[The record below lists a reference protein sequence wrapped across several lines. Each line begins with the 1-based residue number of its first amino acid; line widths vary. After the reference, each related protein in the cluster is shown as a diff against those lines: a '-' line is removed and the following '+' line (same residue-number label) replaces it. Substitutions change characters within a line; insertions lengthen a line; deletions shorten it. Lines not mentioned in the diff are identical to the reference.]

1 MNTPAL
7 SAPKQFGFNLKCC
20 WRDVNSFHLKRF
32 RFHSAGLG
40 RAAKQCL
47 LNGLSYFSVKK

>member
-7 SAPKQFGFNLKCC
+7 SAPKQLGFNLRCC
-20 WRDVNSFHLKRF
+20 LNDVNRFHLKRF
-32 RFHSAGLG
+32 RFHSVGLG
-40 RAAKQCL
+40 RATKQCL